1 MKKRICFVVTSLS
14 SGGAERNVSKL
25 ANHFSNIG
33 YEVYIIILFSNKVF
47 YDFNKQIKIIDIS
60 KPFKHRYFHIFYFSS
75 EIGKIIKKY
84 NINTV
89 VGIGIK
95 YGLISALGILFNR
108 NCKLI
113 IRGTNTYKLS
123 LLSKIGLFFLKHK
136 INKIVCQTKAQANTY
151 KRSLK
156 NKIIIISNP
165 FSKAKTNNIN
175 GFNSKR
181 IISVARIETSQKRQD
196 MMINIFSKFLKVYD
210 NFDFYLIGKDNS
222 INFNNTNLLIE
233 QTKKLNISQ
242 NVHFLGEVK
251 NVFDYYNDTFAML
264 VCSKNEGMPNSMIEA
279 MINGVPVISTNWSG
293 IDEIIENE
301 VNGFIFDDK
310 NIDYAF
316 EYLKKIKENKQMYE
330 YISSNSRKVIDK
342 YNEEYI
348 YNIWESII

>member
-33 YEVYIIILFSNKVF
+33 YEVYIIILFSNSVF
-47 YDFNKQIKIIDIS
+47 YEFDKQIKIIDIS

-75 EIGKIIKKY
+75 KIGKIVKKY

-89 VGIGIK
+89 IGVGIK

-123 LLSKIGLFFLKHK
+123 LFSKIGLIFLKHRV
-136 INKIVCQTKAQANTY
+136 NKIVCQTKAQANTY
-151 KRSLK
+151 NRFLK

-175 GFNSKR
+175 GFYSKR
-181 IISVARIETSQKRQD
+181 IISVARIEINQKRQD
-196 MMINIFSKFLKVYD
+196 MMLNIFSKFLKLCN
-210 NFDFYLIGKDNS
+210 NFEFYIIGKDNS
-222 INFNNTNLLIE
+222 SNFHNTNLLIE
-233 QTKKLNISQ
+233 QAKKLNISQ
-242 NVHFLGEVK
+242 NVHFVGEVK
-251 NVFDYYNDTFAML
+251 DIFNYYNDTFAML

-293 IDEIIENE
+293 ADEIIETG

-310 NIDYAF
+310 NIDCAL
-316 EYLKKIKENKQMYE
+316 EYLTKLKDNKQTYE
-330 YISSNSRKVIDK
+330 CISLNCRKIIDK
-342 YNEEYI
+342 YNEECI
-348 YNIWESII
+348 FDIWESII